1 MAFVYLDIVTR
12 HIRLMTNDIVLC
24 GITTCE
30 TVRKARKWLEGQGI
44 AFVYHDLRKDG
55 LSEPDLT
62 AWVKAVGWE
71 ALLNRSGTTFRKLP
85 DADKQVTTEAQAVSL
100 MLTHPT
106 VIKRPVLVRGDT
118 VTLGFKPEL
127 YEKIFS

>member
-1 MAFVYLDIVTR
+1 
-12 HIRLMTNDIVLC
+12 MTNDIVLY
-24 GITTCE
+24 GITTCD
-30 TVRKARKWLEGQGI
+30 TVRKARKWLEGQGT

-55 LSEPDLT
+55 LSESDLT

-100 MLTHPT
+100 MLMHPT

>member
-1 MAFVYLDIVTR
+1 
-12 HIRLMTNDIVLC
+12 MTNDIVLY
-24 GITTCE
+24 GITTCD
-30 TVRKARKWLEGQGI
+30 TVRKARKWLEGQGT

-85 DADKQVTTEAQAVSL
+85 DAEKQVTTEAQAVSL
-100 MLTHPT
+100 MLAHPT
-106 VIKRPVLVRGDT
+106 VIKRPVLMRSGI
-118 VTLGFKPEL
+118 VTLGFKPEF
-127 YEKIFS
+127 YERTFS

>member
-62 AWVKAVGWE
+62 AWVKAVVG
-71 ALLNRSGTTFRKLP
+71 RPCST
-85 DADKQVTTEAQAVSL
+85 VQARL
-100 MLTHPT
+100 FANCPMLTN
-106 VIKRPVLVRGDT
+106 R
-118 VTLGFKPEL
+118 
-127 YEKIFS
+127 